1 MISDFQELLAK
12 TAGLA
17 IAIHVVVWI
26 VFHLLFRRMDR
37 PPRLCLHLF
46 ALSLG
51 TWTAGRVFFIQE
63 AWVDHVGAA
72 LIFTTALLLWVL
84 FDRLIYG
91 AWLAHRRKIHIPII
105 LRQLGGVLVV
115 LVAGSSILKWGYR
128 LELTGL
134 LATSGIAAVILGF
147 AMQDLLANVIAGF
160 SIHMTRAYKVGDWLL
175 LGEKGNR
182 AEVTEI
188 NWRSTR
194 LVDND
199 QVSFEL
205 PNSDIVK
212 NRIVNLNYPIPEHGI
227 RLRIGLDYDVPPA
240 LAKQALLAA
249 AANAQGIIES
259 PAPTVFLCDFGDHSV
274 VYELRVWMR
283 NASLYNAACDDI
295 RTALWYELKRR
306 DIRIP
311 FPIRSLEVR
320 KSNEPGY
327 FADAKARAA
336 EIVAGKALNCLT
348 PEEARTLVSSG
359 MIVLFGPREAL
370 VTRGETGNSMFVILD
385 GGVQVAGKSDTGS
398 QVVLAKL
405 GPGECFGEISLLT
418 GEPRNATVHAET
430 DTLVLEI
437 RKKDISPLIEA
448 NPALAGR
455 LGELLESRQR
465 GLDEALHAFRGNAES
480 NTETTP
486 QRKTLSERIRVF
498 FSQSN
503 G

>member
-1 MISDFQELLAK
+1 MIPELQEILVK
-12 TAGLA
+12 TVGLA
-17 IAIHVVVWI
+17 IAIYVVVWI
-26 VFHLLFRRMDR
+26 VFHLLFHRMDR
-37 PPRLCLHLF
+37 APRFSLHLF

-51 TWTAGRVFFIQE
+51 TWMAGRILFTRE
-63 AWVDHVGAA
+63 AWVGHVGAG
-72 LIFTTALLLWVL
+72 LIFATTLFLWVL
-84 FDRLIYG
+84 FDRLICG

-115 LVAGSSILKWGYR
+115 LVAGSCILKWGYR

-160 SIHMTRAYKVGDWLL
+160 SIHMTGAYRVGDWLL
-175 LGEKGNR
+175 LGQNGER

-194 LVDND
+194 FVNND
-199 QVSFEL
+199 HVSFEI

-212 NRIVNLNYPIPEHGI
+212 NRIVNLNYPTPEHGI
-227 RLRIGLDYDVPPA
+227 RLRMGLDYDVPPA
-240 LAKQALLAA
+240 LAKQALLTAA
-249 AANAQGIIES
+249 VNAQGVIGS
-259 PAPTVFLCDFGDHSV
+259 PAPTVFLCEFGDHSV
-274 VYELRVWMR
+274 IYELRVWMHD
-283 NASLYNAACDDI
+283 ASLYNVACDDI

-336 EIVAGKALNCLT
+336 EIVAGNSLSCLT
-348 PEEARTLVSSG
+348 SEEARALAGSG
-359 MIVLFGPREAL
+359 TIVLFGPGEAL
-370 VTRGETGNSMFVILD
+370 VTCGETGDSMFVILD
-385 GGVQVAGKSDTGS
+385 GRVKVSGKSDAGT
-398 QVVLAKL
+398 QVVLARL

-418 GEPRNATVHAET
+418 GAPRNATVCAEM

-437 RKKDISPLIEA
+437 RKKDIYPLIDA
-448 NPALAGR
+448 NPALAGC
-455 LGELLESRQR
+455 LGELLERRQTER
-465 GLDEALHAFRGNAES
+465 FAALHGNDGS
-480 NTETTP
+480 PLCKSQPSQSRRLT
-486 QRKTLSERIRVF
+486 ERILSF
-498 FSQSN
+498 FSSPS
-503 G
+503 

>member
-1 MISDFQELLAK
+1 MISGFQELVAK

-17 IAIHVVVWI
+17 IVIHLVVWI
-26 VFHLLFRRMDR
+26 ALHLLIRRMDR
-37 PPRLCLHLF
+37 PPRLSLHLF

-51 TWTAGRVFFIQE
+51 TWIAGSIFFTRE
-63 AWVDHVGAA
+63 AWIDHVGAA

-84 FDRLIYG
+84 VDRLICG

-115 LVAGSSILKWGYR
+115 LVAGSAILKWGYR

-160 SIHMTRAYKVGDWLL
+160 SIHMTRAYRVGDWLL
-175 LGEKGNR
+175 LGEKGDR

-194 LVDND
+194 LINND
-199 QVSFEL
+199 QVSFEI
-205 PNSDIVK
+205 PNSDIVR
-212 NRIVNLNYPIPEHGI
+212 NRIINLNYPTPEHGI

-249 AANAQGIIES
+249 AANAEGIIES
-259 PAPTVFLCDFGDHSV
+259 PVPAVFLCEFGDHSV
-274 VYELRVWMR
+274 IYELRVWMR
-283 NASLYNAACDDI
+283 HASLYNTACDEI

-320 KSNEPGY
+320 KPNEPGY

-348 PEEARTLVSSG
+348 IEEARTLVANG

-370 VTRGETGNSMFVILD
+370 VSCGQTGNSMFVILD
-385 GGVQVAGKSDTGS
+385 GGVQVVGKSGAGS
-398 QVVLAKL
+398 QVVLARL
-405 GPGECFGEISLLT
+405 GAGEYFGEISLLT
-418 GEPRNATVHAET
+418 GEPRNATVCAET

-455 LGELLESRQR
+455 LGELLERRQTER
-465 GLDEALHAFRGNAES
+465 LEALHGDSGNSESESLPPQCRGWA
-480 NTETTP
+480 
-486 QRKTLSERIRVF
+486 ERIRAF
-498 FSQSN
+498 FSNS
-503 G
+503 GE

>member
-1 MISDFQELLAK
+1 MAK

-17 IAIHVVVWI
+17 IAIH
-26 VFHLLFRRMDR
+26 LLLWMAFRLPFRRIVQ
-37 PPRLCLHLF
+37 PPRITLHLF

-51 TWTAGRVFFIQE
+51 AWAAGRVFFPDQT
-63 AWVDHVGAA
+63 WVNHVGAA
-72 LIFTTALLLWVL
+72 LIFTTALFLWGL
-84 FDRLIYG
+84 IDRFICG
-91 AWLAHRRKIHIPII
+91 AWLAQRRNIHIPII
-105 LRQLGGVLVV
+105 LRQMAGVVV
-115 LVAGSSILKWGYR
+115 ILATGASILKSGYH

-147 AMQDLLANVIAGF
+147 AMQDLLSNVIAGF
-160 SIHMTRAYKVGDWLL
+160 SIHTTRAYRVGDWLL
-175 LGEKGNR
+175 LGDKGER

-194 LVDND
+194 LVNSD

-205 PNSDIVK
+205 PNSEIVK
-212 NRIVNLNYPIPEHGI
+212 NRIVNLNYPTPEHAI

-249 AANAQGIIES
+249 TAHAQGIIKA
-259 PAPTVFLCDFGDHSV
+259 PAPTVFLCEFGDHSII
-274 VYELRVWMR
+274 YELRVWMR
-283 NASLYNAACDDI
+283 HAGLYSVACDEV

-320 KSNEPGY
+320 KPNEPEY
-327 FADAKARAA
+327 FVNAKSRAA

-348 PEEARTLVSSG
+348 TEEASTLVANG
-359 MIVLFGPREAL
+359 AIVLFGPNEAL
-370 VTRGETGNSMFVILD
+370 VTHGETGNSMFVILD
-385 GGVQVAGKSDTGS
+385 GNVQVVGKSNTGT

-405 GPGECFGEISLLT
+405 GSGECFGEASLLT
-418 GEPRNATVHAET
+418 GEPRNATVRAET
-430 DTLVLEI
+430 DTLVLKI

-455 LGELLESRQR
+455 LGELLERRQTER
-465 GLDEALHAFRGNAES
+465 QQALHGTSDPSES
-480 NTETTP
+480 VSLPT
-486 QRKTLSERIRVF
+486 QHLSLSERIRIF
-498 FSQSN
+498 FSYPAN
-503 G
+503 

>member
-1 MISDFQELLAK
+1 MNPELQQLLAK

-26 VFHLLFRRMDR
+26 VFHLLFRRMER
-37 PPRLCLHLF
+37 PPRLSFHLF
-46 ALSLG
+46 ALPLG
-51 TWTAGRVFFIQE
+51 VWTAGRVFFIRE
-63 AWVDHVGAA
+63 AWVNHLGAA
-72 LIFTTALLLWVL
+72 LVFTTALLLWVL
-84 FDRLIYG
+84 FDRLICG

-134 LATSGIAAVILGF
+134 LATSGI
-147 AMQDLLANVIAGF
+147 DLLGNVIAGF
-160 SIHMTRAYKVGDWLL
+160 SIHMTRAYRVGDWLL
-175 LGEKGNR
+175 LGEKGDR

-194 LVDND
+194 LVNND
-199 QVSFEL
+199 LVSFEI
-205 PNSDIVK
+205 PNSEVVR
-212 NRIVNLNYPIPEHGI
+212 NRIVNLNYPTPEHGI

-249 AANAQGIIES
+249 AANVQGIIES
-259 PAPTVFLCDFGDHSV
+259 PAPTVFLCEFGDHSIL
-274 VYELRVWMR
+274 YELRVWMR
-283 NASLYNAACDDI
+283 QASLYNNACDGI

-320 KSNEPGY
+320 KPNEPGY
-327 FADAKARAA
+327 FADAKASAA
-336 EIVAGKALNCLT
+336 EIVAGKALDCLT
-348 PEEARTLVSSG
+348 TEEARTLVANG
-359 MIVLFGPREAL
+359 MIVLFGPGEAL
-370 VTRGETGNSMFVILD
+370 VSCGETGDSMFVILD
-385 GGVQVAGKSDTGS
+385 GRVEVAGQSDAGS

-405 GPGECFGEISLLT
+405 GPGEYFGEISLLT
-418 GEPRNATVHAET
+418 GEPRNATVCAET

-455 LGELLESRQR
+455 LGELLERRQSER
-465 GLDEALHAFRGNAES
+465 LEALHGGSGKPES
-480 NTETTP
+480 LPP
-486 QRKTLSERIRVF
+486 QHRSWSERIHSF
-498 FSQSN
+498 FSDPA

>member
-1 MISDFQELLAK
+1 MTPELQHLLAK
-12 TAGLA
+12 TVGLA

-26 VFHLLFRRMDR
+26 VFHLLFRRMGR
-37 PPRLCLHLF
+37 PPRFSLHLF
-46 ALSLG
+46 ALTLAA
-51 TWTAGRVFFIQE
+51 WTAGSIFFSRE
-63 AWVDHVGAA
+63 AWVNHLGAA
-72 LIFTTALLLWVL
+72 LIFSTALLLWVL
-84 FDRLIYG
+84 CDRLICG

-105 LRQLGGVLVV
+105 LRQLGGVFVV
-115 LVAGSSILKWGYR
+115 LVTASSILKWGYH

-160 SIHMTRAYKVGDWLL
+160 SIHMTRAYQVGDWLL
-175 LGEKGNR
+175 LGEKGDR

-194 LVDND
+194 LVNND

-205 PNSDIVK
+205 PNSEIV
-212 NRIVNLNYPIPEHGI
+212 RHSIVNLNYPTPEHGI

-249 AANAQGIIES
+249 ATNVQGIIES

-274 VYELRVWMR
+274 IYELRVWMR
-283 NASLYNAACDDI
+283 HASLYNAACDGI

-320 KSNEPGY
+320 KPNEPGY
-327 FADAKARAA
+327 FADAKARAE
-336 EIVAGKALNCLT
+336 EIVTGKALDCLT
-348 PEEARTLVSSG
+348 EDEARSLVANG
-359 MIVLFGPREAL
+359 RIILFGPGEAL
-370 VTRGETGNSMFVILD
+370 VSRSESGDSMFVILD
-385 GGVQVAGKSDTGS
+385 GSVQVIGKSDGGP

-405 GPGECFGEISLLT
+405 GPGEYFGEISLLT
-418 GEPRNATVHAET
+418 GEPRNATVRAET

-437 RKKDISPLIEA
+437 RKSDISPLIES
-448 NPALAGR
+448 NPTLAGR
-455 LGELLESRQR
+455 LGELLEHRQTETR
-465 GLDEALHAFRGNAES
+465 EALHGNTDKHGSES
-480 NTETTP
+480 LPP
-486 QRKTLSERIRVF
+486 QRRSWTERIRAF
-498 FSQSN
+498 FSDPMD
-503 G
+503 

>member
-1 MISDFQELLAK
+1 MISEFQELLAK

-17 IAIHVVVWI
+17 IAIHVVLWI
-26 VFHLLFRRMDR
+26 IFHLLFRRMDR
-37 PPRLCLHLF
+37 PPRLSFHLF

-51 TWTAGRVFFIQE
+51 AWTAARIFFRE
-63 AWVDHVGAA
+63 AWVDHLGAA
-72 LIFTTALLLWVL
+72 LIFTTALLLWIL
-84 FDRLIYG
+84 FDRLICG
-91 AWLAHRRKIHIPII
+91 AWLAHRRKIHLPII
-105 LRQLGGVLVV
+105 LRQLGGVFVV

-160 SIHMTRAYKVGDWLL
+160 SIHMTRAYRVGDWLL
-175 LGEKGNR
+175 LGEKGDR

-194 LVDND
+194 LVNND
-199 QVSFEL
+199 QVAFEL

-212 NRIVNLNYPIPEHGI
+212 NRIVNLNYPVPEHGI

-240 LAKQALLAA
+240 LAKQALLTA

-274 VYELRVWMR
+274 IYELRVWMR

-320 KSNEPGY
+320 KPNEPGY

-348 PEEARTLVSSG
+348 SKEAGTLVRSG
-359 MIVLFGPREAL
+359 MIVLFGPGEAL
-370 VTRGETGNSMFVILD
+370 VTRGETGNSMFVIID
-385 GGVQVAGKSDTGS
+385 GGVRVAGKSDTGL

-418 GEPRNATVHAET
+418 GEPRNATVCAET

-448 NPALAGR
+448 NPALAAR
-455 LGELLESRQR
+455 LGELLERRQTER
-465 GLDEALHAFRGNAES
+465 LEALHGNAGNPES
-480 NTETTP
+480 ESLPP
-486 QRKTLSERIRVF
+486 QHRSWTERIRTF
-498 FSQSN
+498 FSDSMD
-503 G
+503 

>member
-1 MISDFQELLAK
+1 MITEFQELLAK
-12 TAGLA
+12 TVGLV

-26 VFHLLFRRMDR
+26 VFYLLFRRMNR
-37 PPRLCLHLF
+37 PPQLTLHLF
-46 ALSLG
+46 ALALG
-51 TWTAGRVFFIQE
+51 TWTAGRLFFIQE

-84 FDRLIYG
+84 LDRLICG
-91 AWLAHRRKIHIPII
+91 AWLARRRKIHIPII

-115 LVAGSSILKWGYR
+115 FVAGSSILKWGYR

-160 SIHMTRAYKVGDWLL
+160 SVHMTRAYRVGDWLL
-175 LGEKGNR
+175 LGEKGER

-194 LVDND
+194 LVNND

-212 NRIVNLNYPIPEHGI
+212 NRIVNLNYPTPEHGI

-240 LAKQALLAA
+240 LAKQAILAA
-249 AANAQGIIES
+249 TANVQGVIES
-259 PAPTVFLCDFGDHSV
+259 PVATVFLCEFGDYSMI
-274 VYELRVWMR
+274 YELRVWMR
-283 NASLYNAACDDI
+283 HASLYNRACDEI

-306 DIRIP
+306 KIRIP
-311 FPIRSLEVR
+311 FPIQTQEFR
-320 KSNEPGY
+320 KPNEPGY

-336 EIVAGKALNCLT
+336 EIVAGKALDCLT
-348 PEEARTLVSSG
+348 AEEARCLVENG
-359 MIVLFGPREAL
+359 VIVLFGPREAL
-370 VTRGETGNSMFVILD
+370 VSSGGIGDSMFVILD
-385 GGVQVAGKSDTGS
+385 GGVQVAGKSGTGA
-398 QVVLAKL
+398 QVVLASL

-437 RKKDISPLIEA
+437 RKKDISPLLAA

-455 LGELLESRQR
+455 LGELLERRQSER
-465 GLDEALHAFRGNAES
+465 LEALQGFAGDPES
-480 NTETTP
+480 PPP
-486 QRKTLSERIRVF
+486 QNRSWTERIRTF
-498 FSQSN
+498 FSDPVD
-503 G
+503 